1 MERAMT
7 HEEAK
12 EVALE
17 ILRAGDE
24 SEISDSGA
32 YDHHGNWCSD
42 RTMYHRIIEVLT
54 DYRLWD
60 E

>member
-12 EVALE
+12 EIALE
-17 ILRAGDE
+17 IVRAGDE

-32 YDHHGNWCSD
+32 YDHDGNWCSD

-54 DYRLWD
+54 DRQLWD